1 MLRSYAWLV
10 FCVTIWGSNF
20 VFGAILVEQF
30 PPMLLAIAR
39 LSVTSTFYVCFA
51 WATSR
56 IVKPTRRD
64 WKFLIPLSLLT
75 LVNQSSFYI
84 GLQHA
89 DPTVSSLITAL
100 SPIAVSLLAAIFL
113 RERMTLR
120 MAIGSVVAVM
130 GVFFV
135 VGSGKGLTISVG
147 EIWMLIAMLTFAVS
161 MVLTRKFTEFRD
173 PFFATS
179 YTTVLGASMLLPVA
193 LIRDSVFD
201 MSTEP
206 WAWAL
211 LIGCALVMQVVCGLV
226 WNREMRKVGAGKAA
240 VFLNLQP
247 FVAMSLG
254 YVILGK
260 AVTGTQIIGSL
271 LIIGG
276 VLLATAQAVRAMR
289 NISSQEIESVEANE
303 SVAVT
308 GESEKT
314 EGKATES
321 KLQTSGNRSATP

>member
-10 FCVTIWGSNF
+10 FCVTVWGSNF

-39 LSVTSTFYVCFA
+39 LSVTSTFYVIFA
-51 WATSR
+51 WATGR
-56 IVKPTRRD
+56 IIKPTLRD
-64 WKFLIPLSLLT
+64 WKLLIPISLLT
-75 LVNQSSFYI
+75 LLNQSSFYI

-100 SPIAVSLLAAIFL
+100 SPIAVSLLAAVFL
-113 RERMTLR
+113 GERISLR
-120 MAIGSVVAVM
+120 MAIGSVVAVT

-135 VGSGKGLTISVG
+135 VGSGGQGLKISEG
-147 EIWMLIAMLTFAVS
+147 ELWMVVAMMTFAVS
-161 MVLTRKFTEFRD
+161 MILTRKLTEFRD

-179 YTTVLGASMLLPVA
+179 YGTVLGASMLLPVA
-193 LIRDSVFD
+193 LVKDSVSE
-201 MSTEP
+201 MSTEL

-211 LIGCALVMQVVCGLV
+211 LIACALVMQVVCGLV
-226 WNREMRKVGAGKAA
+226 WNREMQKVGAGKAA

-254 YVILGK
+254 YLILNK
-260 AVTGTQIIGSL
+260 PVTGTQMIGSI

-289 NISSQEIESVEANE
+289 AISNEASTE
-303 SVAVT
+303 AAPTMEPTAV
-308 GESEKT
+308 
-314 EGKATES
+314 
-321 KLQTSGNRSATP
+321 QTAQVSGGRNSAS